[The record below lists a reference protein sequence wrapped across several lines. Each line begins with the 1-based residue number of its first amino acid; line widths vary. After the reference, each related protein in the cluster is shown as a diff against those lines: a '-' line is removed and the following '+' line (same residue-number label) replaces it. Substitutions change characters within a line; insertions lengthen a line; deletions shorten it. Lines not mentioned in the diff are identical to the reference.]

1 MQSSSHIKT
10 ELSKKDKKGKNMD
23 TLSRIPGKIKGML
36 TPSKSKEDR
45 PSSSVTQIG
54 QPEVIVITVTEF
66 R

>member
-10 ELSKKDKKGKNMD
+10 ELSKKDKKGTNMD
-23 TLSRIPGKIKGML
+23 TLSKKFKGML
-36 TPSKSKEDR
+36 KPRKSTDPER
-45 PSSSVTQIG
+45 PASSVTQIG